1 MQNTSTYNTTR
12 NRVRKVVLKNGGA
25 IVEERFYVGDYEYF
39 VRTGGSNAV
48 ERKTLKI
55 SDDKQ
60 VIALYESDNTICKN
74 EV

>member
-1 MQNTSTYNTTR
+1 MQNTSIYNTNR